1 MVCAQCDGVVTV
13 IHVGYADALGVMSK
27 ECVGALDQ
35 IGRTCKGCVGA
46 PECGGSPGG

>member
-13 IHVGYADALGVMSK
+13 IHVEYADALGVKSK